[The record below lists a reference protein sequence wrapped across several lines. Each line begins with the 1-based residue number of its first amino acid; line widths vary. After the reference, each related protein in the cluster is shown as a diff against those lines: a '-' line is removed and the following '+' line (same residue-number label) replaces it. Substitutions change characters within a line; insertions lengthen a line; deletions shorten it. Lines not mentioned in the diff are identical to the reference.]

1 MLLRVLLF
9 LDETWPLRTKAAPVQ
24 HYLAPANLMVSVYV
38 LACTCRSFS
47 LKRTYTFFK
56 LLLSPSFLTY
66 LAMLDASFDFS
77 LGGSN
82 SQWVHQHYD
91 QQNEMQSHLLKKTH
105 Y

>member
-1 MLLRVLLF
+1 MYLPFILL
-9 LDETWPLRTKAAPVQ
+9 EENI
-24 HYLAPANLMVSVYV
+24 Y
-38 LACTCRSFS
+38 
-47 LKRTYTFFK
+47 FFK

-82 SQWVHQHYD
+82 SQWAHQHYD

-105 Y
+105 TKISEENCTHHWHGQVYISELHRETVLVLGRV